1 MEQSFSW
8 RRLGTD
14 AVILLLSVS
23 LVLFVQW
30 VKLLKNPKSTPI
42 TGDTFIGLGLLWLFS
57 MIGILISM
65 LMKKTPWKII
75 QGFPILGWVS
85 IVSLIFCL
93 VSPYCVRAINA
104 VDFLSLTTSVLAFA
118 GISVTHRLK
127 DLSKISWKILIV
139 AIFVFF
145 GMYFM
150 DTLISQIA
158 LLLSG
163 NV

>member
-1 MEQSFSW
+1 MTKENNLYELFK
-8 RRLGTD
+8 D
-14 AVILLLSVS
+14 AVILLLSIS

-30 VKLLKNPKSTPI
+30 VKLIRNPKSTPI
-42 TGDTFIGLGLLWLFS
+42 TTDTFIGFGMLWLFS
-57 MIGILISM
+57 LLGIVISM
-65 LMKKTPWKII
+65 LMKKVPWKII

-93 VSPYCVRAINA
+93 LSPYCVRVINA

-127 DLSKISWKILIV
+127 ELTKISWKILIV

-158 LLLSG
+158 LNLS
-163 NV
+163 

>member
-1 MEQSFSW
+1 MTKENNLYELFK
-8 RRLGTD
+8 D

-30 VKLLKNPKSTPI
+30 VKLIRNPKSTPI
-42 TGDTFIGLGLLWLFS
+42 TTDTFIGLGMLWLFS
-57 MIGILISM
+57 LLGIVISM
-65 LMKKTPWKII
+65 LMKKVPWKII

-93 VSPYCVRAINA
+93 ISPYCVRVINA

-127 DLSKISWKILIV
+127 ELTKISWKILIV

-158 LLLSG
+158 LNLH
-163 NV
+163 

>member
-1 MEQSFSW
+1 MTKENNLYELFKN
-8 RRLGTD
+8 
-14 AVILLLSVS
+14 AVILLLSIS

-30 VKLLKNPKSTPI
+30 VKLIRNPKSTPI
-42 TGDTFIGLGLLWLFS
+42 TIDTFIGLGMLWLFS
-57 MIGILISM
+57 LLGIVISM
-65 LMKKTPWKII
+65 LMKKVPWKII

-93 VSPYCVRAINA
+93 LSPYCVRVINA

-127 DLSKISWKILIV
+127 ELTKISWKILIV

-158 LLLSG
+158 LNLH
-163 NV
+163 

>member
-1 MEQSFSW
+1 MEKEN
-8 RRLGTD
+8 RLLELLRD
-14 AVILLLSVS
+14 SLILLLSVA

-30 VKLLKNPKSTPI
+30 VKLLKNPRSTPI
-42 TGDTFIGLGLLWLFS
+42 TGDTFIGLGLLWIFS
-57 MIGILISM
+57 VLGIIISM

-93 VSPYCVRAINA
+93 ISPYCVRVINA

-139 AIFVFF
+139 ALFVFF

-158 LLLSG
+158 LMISG
-163 NV
+163 K

>member
-1 MEQSFSW
+1 MTKENN
-8 RRLGTD
+8 LYELVKD
-14 AVILLLSVS
+14 AVILLLSIS
-23 LVLFVQW
+23 FVLFVQW
-30 VKLLKNPKSTPI
+30 IKLIRNPKSTPI
-42 TGDTFIGLGLLWLFS
+42 TTDTFIGLGMLWLS
-57 MIGILISM
+57 SLLGIVISM
-65 LMKKTPWKII
+65 LMKKVPWKII

-93 VSPYCVRAINA
+93 LSPYCVRVINA

-127 DLSKISWKILIV
+127 ELTKISWKILIV

-158 LLLSG
+158 LNLS
-163 NV
+163 

>member
-1 MEQSFSW
+1 MIRENNFFK
-8 RRLGTD
+8 LGRD
-14 AVILLLSVS
+14 ALILALSVS

-30 VKLLKNPKSTPI
+30 IKLLKNSKSTPI
-42 TGDTFIGLGLLWLFS
+42 TTDTFIELGLLWLFS
-57 MIGILISM
+57 LLGIIISM
-65 LMKKTPWKII
+65 LMKRMPWKIV

-93 VSPYCVRAINA
+93 ISSYCVRVINA

-118 GISVTHRLK
+118 GISVTYQLK

-139 AIFVFF
+139 ALFVFF

-150 DTLISQIA
+150 DALISQIA
-158 LLLSG
+158 LNLSG
-163 NV
+163 K

>member
-1 MEQSFSW
+1 MTKENN
-8 RRLGTD
+8 LYELVKD
-14 AVILLLSVS
+14 AVILLLSIS
-23 LVLFVQW
+23 FVLFVQW
-30 VKLLKNPKSTPI
+30 IKLIRNPKSTPI
-42 TGDTFIGLGLLWLFS
+42 TTDTFIGLGMLWLFS
-57 MIGILISM
+57 LLGIVISM
-65 LMKKTPWKII
+65 LMKKVPWKII

-93 VSPYCVRAINA
+93 ISPYCVRVINA

-127 DLSKISWKILIV
+127 ELTKISWKILIV

-158 LLLSG
+158 LNLS
-163 NV
+163 

>member
-1 MEQSFSW
+1 MTKENNLYELFK
-8 RRLGTD
+8 D

-30 VKLLKNPKSTPI
+30 VKLIRNPKSTPI
-42 TGDTFIGLGLLWLFS
+42 TTDTFIGLGMLWLFS
-57 MIGILISM
+57 LLGIVISM
-65 LMKKTPWKII
+65 LMKKVPWKII

-93 VSPYCVRAINA
+93 ISPYCVRVINA

-127 DLSKISWKILIV
+127 ELTKISWKILIV

-158 LLLSG
+158 LNLS
-163 NV
+163 

>member
-1 MEQSFSW
+1 MTKENNLYELFK
-8 RRLGTD
+8 D
-14 AVILLLSVS
+14 AIILLLSIS

-30 VKLLKNPKSTPI
+30 VKLIRNPKSTPI
-42 TGDTFIGLGLLWLFS
+42 TTDTFIGLEMLWLFS
-57 MIGILISM
+57 LLGIVISM
-65 LMKKTPWKII
+65 LMKKVPWKII

-93 VSPYCVRAINA
+93 ISPYCVRVINA

-127 DLSKISWKILIV
+127 ELTKISWKILIV

-158 LLLSG
+158 LNLS
-163 NV
+163 

>member
-1 MEQSFSW
+1 MIRENNFFK
-8 RRLGTD
+8 LGRD
-14 AVILLLSVS
+14 ALILALSVS

-30 VKLLKNPKSTPI
+30 IKLLKNSKSTPI
-42 TGDTFIGLGLLWLFS
+42 TTDTFIGLGLLWLFS
-57 MIGILISM
+57 LLGIIISM
-65 LMKKTPWKII
+65 LMKRMPWKIV

-93 VSPYCVRAINA
+93 ISSYCVRVINA

-118 GISVTHRLK
+118 GISVTYRLK

-139 AIFVFF
+139 ALFVFL

-150 DTLISQIA
+150 DALISQIA
-158 LLLSG
+158 LNLSG
-163 NV
+163 K

>member
-1 MEQSFSW
+1 MTKENNLYELFK
-8 RRLGTD
+8 D
-14 AVILLLSVS
+14 AIILLLSIS

-30 VKLLKNPKSTPI
+30 IKLIRNPKSTPI
-42 TGDTFIGLGLLWLFS
+42 TTDTFIGLGMLWLFS
-57 MIGILISM
+57 LLGIVISM
-65 LMKKTPWKII
+65 LMKKVPWKII

-93 VSPYCVRAINA
+93 ISPYCVRVINA

-127 DLSKISWKILIV
+127 ELTKISWKILIV

-158 LLLSG
+158 LNLS
-163 NV
+163 

>member
-1 MEQSFSW
+1 
-8 RRLGTD
+8 
-14 AVILLLSVS
+14 
-23 LVLFVQW
+23 
-30 VKLLKNPKSTPI
+30 
-42 TGDTFIGLGLLWLFS
+42 
-57 MIGILISM
+57 M
-65 LMKKTPWKII
+65 LMKKTPWKVV

-93 VSPYCVRAINA
+93 ISPYCVRVINA

-139 AIFVFF
+139 ALFVFF

-158 LLLSG
+158 LSLSG
-163 NV
+163 K